1 MNSAP
6 ASADSPAP
14 PMPSVKIARTT
25 MAFLTRLSLSAPQ
38 DCARANGHKRRVFNN
53 PVGDKVMGLS
63 LREKEAGLMAGR
75 ASTWLRCHPR
85 IRAFDRTTF
94 QTVVQAGG
102 CAGWTV

>member
-38 DCARANGHKRRVFNN
+38 DCARANGHKRRVFNK
-53 PVGDKVMGLS
+53 PTGDKVMDLS
-63 LREKEAGLMAGR
+63 LREWGGCHDRHARTWRRSHRYVRSDHLSDDRTDEQLRAGR
-75 ASTWLRCHPR
+75 SS
-85 IRAFDRTTF
+85 
-94 QTVVQAGG
+94 
-102 CAGWTV
+102 